1 MFVSVRRVPPKL
13 PQIKELIM
21 PFMTEVINEEETNE
35 KQVFEDIMGNSFHA
49 DKKEGKILNINQV
62 DQSINSS
69 QLKNP
74 FKY

>member
-1 MFVSVRRVPPKL
+1 
-13 PQIKELIM
+13 
-21 PFMTEVINEEETNE
+21 MTEVINEEETNE

>member
-35 KQVFEDIMGNSFHA
+35 KQVFEDIMSNSFHA
-49 DKKEGKILNINQV
+49 DKKGAKVLNIDQV